1 MESPAVLSGICRTNS
16 LLATDKNK
24 QFGLRATLT
33 YSDGSTEHKYVAF
46 NPQLTDWQFV
56 STAIVPKKALV
67 ISSIT
72 VDCAYE
78 KNANTA
84 YFDNISLVKEVA
96 QTMRYDDEGKLISV
110 QSTGKSE
117 ETGSYEN
124 GDLKRV
130 ETGSNGTYTYAYDS
144 RHNMTSASNGTISSS
159 YVYDSVGNQTSA
171 STTSASANS
180 NLRPIKTSKAYSEDG
195 NRRKRLPCNLYL
207 QQ

>member
-1 MESPAVLSGICRTNS
+1 MEPPAVLSGICRTNS

-96 QTMRYDDEGKLISV
+96 QTMRYTYFEGCIPYRGLFYYGFTLIPTESIPEFKMV
-110 QSTGKSE
+110 MQDAAQNQEFAPLLALCQKA
-117 ETGSYEN
+117 
-124 GDLKRV
+124 L
-130 ETGSNGTYTYAYDS
+130 
-144 RHNMTSASNGTISSS
+144 ASQCCILHCGI
-159 YVYDSVGNQTSA
+159 
-171 STTSASANS
+171 
-180 NLRPIKTSKAYSEDG
+180 
-195 NRRKRLPCNLYL
+195 
-207 QQ
+207 